1 MTDWKY
7 VDIHLGLTYG
17 MKDLVIVENDGQGNI
32 IGPDEKA
39 DKIQDL
45 TLALIALEGATMLLD
60 RAFST
65 MAKHIDT
72 DEKAKAKLYKEDSEL
87 HTLYIRPWMYKIGR
101 TLYRMKYQEEGQQ

>member
-17 MKDLVIVENDGQGNI
+17 MKDLVIIETDDKGNI
-32 IGPDEKA
+32 VYGPDEKA
-39 DKIQDL
+39 EKIQDL
-45 TLALIALEGATMLLD
+45 TQALTALEGATMLLD

-72 DEKAKAKLYKEDSEL
+72 DEKAKARLYEEDSEL
-87 HTLYIRPWMYKIGR
+87 HTLYVRPWMNRIGR
-101 TLYRMKYQEEGQQ
+101 TLYRMKYQEGQQ

>member
-17 MKDLVIVENDGQGNI
+17 MKDIVIIETDDKGNI
-32 IGPDEKA
+32 VSGPDEKA

-45 TLALIALEGATMLLD
+45 TQALTALEGATMLLD
-60 RAFST
+60 RAYRT

-72 DEKAKAKLYKEDSEL
+72 DEKAKAQLWKEDSEL
-87 HTLYIRPWMYKIGR
+87 HTLYIRPWEKKIGR
-101 TLYRMKYQEEGQQ
+101 ALYRMKYQEGQQ